1 MASGSDILAMIERM
15 LGDTRGELDGVAAK
29 LERSSAELEH
39 ARQSELGALAVL
51 ARIRLKEIEAGQVV
65 EALDD
70 TGKRVTD
77 LLAQRADAQAA
88 VGTELGASQDALG
101 RLEHDRAAQ
110 HAVVGDAE
118 KAVGAAEADAQAR
131 LKADASYGAQLGKAQ
146 ASDGVADL
154 ADAKAQAAR
163 TDRVEKG
170 KVYEADALFGYLWS
184 RGFGTSRYRAGA
196 LTRLLDRWV
205 ARVAGFEPLRRDYW
219 MLSSLPARFDDHAQ
233 RMRALA
239 DADVGVV
246 QALEHTAAEA
256 AGVPAR
262 HKTLDTA
269 EHELA
274 SVDEKIHARE
284 AEIAALV
291 EKRASFAAGEDDLS
305 RQCTDLLSDAFRKEQ
320 MRALRERANSTPGP
334 EDDAAVD
341 QLTVIRTELPRLEE
355 EVARYR
361 SLHDAQRKRATD
373 LEEVRKRFKEHRFDA
388 VSSEFVNGAL
398 IATLLTQLL
407 GGGLRVPAFWDA
419 LARQQRYRSFGA
431 DPRFGSGG
439 FPRLPGGGPWR
450 PPGGFGGR
458 GGFGGGG
465 FRTGGG
471 FGGGGGF
478 RTGGGF

>member
-51 ARIRLKEIEAGQVV
+51 ARIRL

-184 RGFGTSRYRAGA
+184 RGFGT
-196 LTRLLDRWV
+196 
-205 ARVAGFEPLRRDYW
+205 
-219 MLSSLPARFDDHAQ
+219 
-233 RMRALA
+233 
-239 DADVGVV
+239 
-246 QALEHTAAEA
+246 
-256 AGVPAR
+256 
-262 HKTLDTA
+262 
-269 EHELA
+269 
-274 SVDEKIHARE
+274 
-284 AEIAALV
+284 
-291 EKRASFAAGEDDLS
+291 
-305 RQCTDLLSDAFRKEQ
+305 
-320 MRALRERANSTPGP
+320 
-334 EDDAAVD
+334 
-341 QLTVIRTELPRLEE
+341 
-355 EVARYR
+355 
-361 SLHDAQRKRATD
+361 
-373 LEEVRKRFKEHRFDA
+373 
-388 VSSEFVNGAL
+388 
-398 IATLLTQLL
+398 
-407 GGGLRVPAFWDA
+407 
-419 LARQQRYRSFGA
+419 
-431 DPRFGSGG
+431 
-439 FPRLPGGGPWR
+439 
-450 PPGGFGGR
+450 
-458 GGFGGGG
+458 
-465 FRTGGG
+465 
-471 FGGGGGF
+471 
-478 RTGGGF
+478 